1 VPSPRAT
8 PDVHVLAVL
17 RAHPRLLLTPER
29 VTELQALASSDPQC
43 AALVAAQAR
52 RADHALTPPLPTRR
66 LAVAEDE
73 TELAQRLIQRAY
85 AHMPIALAAYA
96 PAGGYQIVGA
106 IGPVRWTWITRA
118 HISLAADGRQAV
130 LSENG
135 RQLTR
140 ALHSAL
146 PATGCVVDDWL
157 PPSVAEHQNEC
168 LPAWPNIKMRDFI
181 GCISTCPPATRTWW
195 SSPVRALSPVHPAQD
210 RHWPTGPTAIDAGA
224 RSRADAG
231 RPIRHEAI

>member
-157 PPSVAEHQNEC
+157 PPSVAEHQNEGFHRLHID
-168 LPAWPNIKMRDFI
+168 LPAGDAHLVVVASASTEPCAPGPRQALADWPHRD
-181 GCISTCPPATRTWW
+181 
-195 SSPVRALSPVHPAQD
+195 
-210 RHWPTGPTAIDAGA
+210 
-224 RSRADAG
+224 
-231 RPIRHEAI
+231 